1 MTRVAVIGAGA
12 WGTSLGVVLARAT
25 AGPVTL
31 WARRQEVADSI
42 NQSHRNPEL
51 LPGIELPPELRA
63 TTALQEAAADVM
75 VVAVPAQ
82 HVRTV
87 ISLLSGSIPADAG
100 LVLCAKGIERT
111 SGYLMSEVV
120 ADVRP
125 ATPVAVLSGPSFAGE
140 VARGLPTALAL
151 ATTDPGLA
159 KRIPDLL
166 AGSALRIYG
175 NDDLIGTQIG
185 GAAKNVL
192 AIACG
197 IAVGAGYGENAR
209 ATLIARGMAEI
220 RRLGVACGGRPE
232 TLAGLAGVGD
242 IVLTCTS
249 PASRNYAFGHRL
261 GVDRRMGNL
270 PPRGRAVVEG
280 VASAGA
286 IRQLARRLD
295 VDMPIAEAVEQVLD
309 AGADLQAVAA
319 ALLAR
324 PHRLDGETA

>member
-12 WGTSLGVVLARAT
+12 WGTALGAVLARAD
-25 AGPVTL
+25 AGEVTL
-31 WARRQEVADSI
+31 WARRPAVADAI
-42 NQSHRNPEL
+42 NRTRRNPEL
-51 LPGIELPPELRA
+51 LPGVDLPPALRA
-63 TTALQEAAADVM
+63 TAALHEAAADVM

-87 ISLLSGSIPADAG
+87 LSLLGGSIPADAA

-111 SGYLMSEVV
+111 SGYLMSEVA
-120 ADVRP
+120 ADVLP
-125 ATPVAVLSGPSFAGE
+125 AARVAVLSGPSFAGE

-151 ATTDPGLA
+151 ATADAGLA
-159 KRIPDLL
+159 QRIPDLL
-166 AGSALRIYG
+166 AGSTLRIYG
-175 NDDLIGTQIG
+175 NDDLIGTQVG

-197 IAVGAGYGENAR
+197 IAAGAGYGENAR
-209 ATLIARGMAEI
+209 ATLIARGIAEI

-249 PASRNYAFGHRL
+249 RASRNYAFGHRL
-261 GVDRRMGNL
+261 GADRRTDRG
-270 PPRGRAVVEG
+270 PARGRAVVEG

-295 VDMPIAEAVEQVLD
+295 VDMPIAEAVVQVLD
-309 AGADLQAVAA
+309 AGADVEAAAA

-324 PHRLDGETA
+324 PHRRDGETA